1 MIMTTVEE
9 LGRNKYKYKITNS
22 YTGCGI
28 LLPEGKQNLKD
39 EYYKQKVVI
48 KKLWLI
54 SEERN
59 CQHAKTENELNIAWM
74 WCNLSTFKNI
84 FKYSFT
90 YT

>member
-1 MIMTTVEE
+1 MTTVEE

-48 KKLWLI
+48 KKL
-54 SEERN
+54 
-59 CQHAKTENELNIAWM
+59 
-74 WCNLSTFKNI
+74 
-84 FKYSFT
+84 
-90 YT
+90 